1 MNSHDITPS
10 LPPAAGTV
18 PKAAKY
24 MGVGESTVWKL
35 IREKKLPAVR
45 IGRRTLVRFR
55 DADALL
61 TPKAA

>member
-1 MNSHDITPS
+1 MNSQDIITS

-18 PKAAKY
+18 PKTAQY
-24 MGVGESTVWKL
+24 MGLGESTVWKL

-55 DADALL
+55 DADVLL
-61 TPKAA
+61 APKAA